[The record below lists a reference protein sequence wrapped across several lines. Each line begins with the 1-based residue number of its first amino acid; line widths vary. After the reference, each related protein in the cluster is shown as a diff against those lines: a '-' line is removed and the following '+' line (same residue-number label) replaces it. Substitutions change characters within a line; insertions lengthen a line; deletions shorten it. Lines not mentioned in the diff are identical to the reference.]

1 MDKTLKLYIYVDGVS
16 DTPFP
21 QGAEEPLEIGAFR
34 YDAKRMGGAP
44 TITATVSYPTCLDKE
59 WNDLVYTELNGEKY
73 FLKQTPTSTLSNE
86 DARYKHDLVMVA
98 ERVILDD
105 AYFFDAVVGNPL
117 ENDKPV
123 TNSTNFNFYGSIEEF
138 VKRMNASLQYTKLQ
152 SVSEDGVISGYRV
165 ILDDD
170 IVTREQKQVVF
181 DGAAFSQA
189 LQECYNTFGIPFY
202 FDGKEIHVGY
212 TNNVISDVLEYGV
225 DGALLSASKQNANF
239 KVVNR
244 ATGMGSSDN
253 IPYYYPNNA
262 PKGEIQITASES
274 NQGITTEDIEIR
286 DTEVFSQSELRVD
299 EIYTY
304 HGSGKVSQS
313 IEAKVLSTEEVS
325 SFDENTVSLLQVHT
339 TKNNPEKI
347 EVEFLLNF
355 DGHGDADIDL
365 NWSLNIPQYYI
376 YSQNENRDYT
386 SSSHLALEVE
396 GVYLSTNDAE
406 YEELTYTKKEEK
418 TRYLQ
423 WCKVNKDYADMTQEG
438 HALRQIG
445 LTIQTPN
452 ILGVARIKVVS
463 KLKTVGVFWE
473 SLVPSITNPSCDIT
487 YNAEVRTH
495 ITGGWK
501 SSMNDTTINM
511 DACGVRFL
519 KNPVYGD
526 SFSWTI
532 IEYIKTATNLQ
543 PSIYRATKG
552 AERFYNAINYPF
564 IPADGY
570 ELKYGEY
577 IKDGEVHND
586 AYKKDNGE
594 YYEFTNEYKEA
605 RPREHVFTVDDIK
618 PTIKEMTNDISWSD
632 TDSEGNPVTVFQR
645 IDMFSEFA
653 YDRGDN
659 DETYIDENN
668 ETSFKHP
675 YFFAKLRKL
684 DFNLFDCAIE
694 QQPMT
699 ISMTAGHCGACNFEV
714 GVSEEY
720 PRMNPV
726 QVDENGNLVY
736 DEEGR
741 VLCGLEDFQDSVIP
755 QDEQQDTINH
765 EVWIALKK
773 EETTYGIL
781 MPKAPKY
788 EGDTLVEAGHRP
800 KACSGTYS
808 NDGDTFVI
816 LGINL
821 PEEYVLHA
829 ERKLEKAIVKYI
841 WENNVEKFNFSVNF
855 SRIFLAEN
863 PRITDLINENAR
875 LTRVKYNGDEYMLYV
890 SSYSYVMNE
899 GDVLPEIRVELDDT
913 LTMSQNALQNAI
925 NEVRSEIGQAIDAL
939 DVAAIGS
946 RYFLR
951 KDVDDVA
958 QATIDFRKG
967 VFFGEGGDVSVYEDG
982 SAKLT
987 IDYLEVT
994 KKATFTSLEI
1004 QEKTHAGGQI
1014 LLTPAAMICNEVE
1027 ELEDSYRCYFQTKGD
1042 NGEEIF
1048 NQFVVGDQAISQTF
1062 NEWGG
1067 HYYWRYVVGVGENYI
1082 DLSKTDC
1089 DEESDAPSIGD
1100 KIIQLGNRTNEER
1113 QNAIVIAAYGEGS
1126 PYIIQ
1131 YKGINGFALSEDKI
1145 VTKLSSTENIFTGKV
1160 HMEAGSGGLETI
1172 PEWIEVRNTANEAL
1186 EKAGS
1191 IGEEAFAEL
1200 EAYIDEVRQDLQEQI
1215 DGAVDSYFE
1224 DYEPT
1229 TSSFPAKDW
1238 DTEEEKSSHLN
1249 DTFTNLTDGRSWRW
1263 AKVAGNYTWVEI
1275 ADTATSEALKLAG
1288 QAKTDSATKMR
1299 MFVDTP
1305 FTPYSVGD
1313 LWSRGESAP
1322 LMRCINAKD
1331 AGPFNEEDWELA
1343 DNSQAYTDEKLS
1355 ELKIGTENLLRNSG
1369 FTGDYLSEG
1378 LADESVLEGLEDLYS
1393 RPFDHWDTN
1402 IDVYREELPNDA
1414 ISGYGVRFEYSSI
1427 SQQLFNQAIAGSEYV
1442 VSFKAKSEN
1451 NNGYVEA
1458 YIGTNGV
1465 RTETTSE
1472 WATYSMVLTPSSNTT
1487 FFQIGG
1493 NAIICD
1499 LKLEKGN
1506 KATSWSA
1513 SPLDNRS
1520 DRAYYQSLKYV
1531 QNAFEG
1537 ATDVNGG
1544 LVLTEQIQVGDYDKT
1559 NKEWVKMNGGMS
1571 GIYEGDN
1578 DVAFWAGGNFEK
1590 AVETAMVYENDP
1602 NYRPTEQELAAMAN
1616 FVVTHGGRAILN
1628 EAIVRGSV
1636 YANEGNFGRGC
1647 TIGDT
1652 VRVVDGGIEIDSH
1665 VEDIEG
1671 KINIDESNGISCS
1684 NTKFYASLG
1693 GSGCGNSMF
1702 RVGTVSSGGTCP
1714 NNPTPIIV
1722 SGDTDAIYC
1731 YRGSFAGLRP
1741 KCCYI
1746 GELYSL
1752 GGYYLRD
1759 DIFSV
1764 LFPSSGTYNID
1775 LDDLFDQGQNH
1786 PQHGHEIW
1794 FETMG
1799 ADINVTS
1806 TIPMWAHYYGQYQ
1819 TSHTF
1824 TSAGVIRFKYYGS
1837 FSGQP
1842 NGIWTYTWVET
1853 K

>member
-1 MDKTLKLYIYVDGVS
+1 MDNLLKLKVYVDGDVN

-21 QGAEEPLEIGAFR
+21 SAEDQIEIGAFR

-170 IVTREQKQVVF
+170 VVTREQKQVVF

-286 DTEVFSQSELRVD
+286 DIEVFSQSELRVD

-487 YNAEVRTH
+487 YNAEVKTH

-501 SSMNDTTINM
+501 PSQSDTTINM

-564 IPADGY
+564 VPSEGY

-618 PTIKEMTNDISWSD
+618 PTIKEMTNDISWSE
-632 TDSEGNPVTVFQR
+632 TDSEGKPITVFQR

-653 YDRGDN
+653 YDKGDN

-675 YFFAKLRKL
+675 YFFGKLRKL

-736 DEEGR
+736 DEDGR
-741 VLCGLEDFQDSVIP
+741 VLCGLEDFQESVIP

-773 EETTYGIL
+773 EETTYGVL

-788 EGDTLVEAGHRP
+788 ENEDELIYDKNGIATNGVVEEAGHRP
-800 KACSGTYS
+800 KACSGIYS

-863 PRITDLINENAR
+863 PSITDLINENAR

-899 GDVLPEIRVELDDT
+899 GDVLPEIRVELADT

-1014 LLTPAAMICNEVE
+1014 LLTPAAMVCNGVE
-1027 ELEDSYRCYFQTKGD
+1027 ELDDAYRCYFQTKGD
-1042 NGEEIF
+1042 NGQEIF
-1048 NQFVVGDQAISQTF
+1048 NQFAVGDQAISQTF

-1067 HYYWRYVVGVGENYI
+1067 HYYWRLVVGVGDDYI

-1089 DEESDAPSIGD
+1089 SPESDAPSIGD
-1100 KIIQLGNRTNEER
+1100 KIIQLGNQTNEER

-1131 YKGINGFALSEDKI
+1131 YKGINTFALSDDKI
-1145 VTKLSSTENIFTGKV
+1145 VTKLSSTENIFTGIV
-1160 HMEAGSGGLETI
+1160 NISAGSTGFENIGLDINIGGQ
-1172 PEWIEVRNTANEAL
+1172 N
-1186 EKAGS
+1186 
-1191 IGEEAFAEL
+1191 
-1200 EAYIDEVRQDLQEQI
+1200 
-1215 DGAVDSYFE
+1215 
-1224 DYEPT
+1224 
-1229 TSSFPAKDW
+1229 
-1238 DTEEEKSSHLN
+1238 
-1249 DTFTNLTDGRSWRW
+1249 
-1263 AKVAGNYTWVEI
+1263 
-1275 ADTATSEALKLAG
+1275 
-1288 QAKTDSATKMR
+1288 M
-1299 MFVDTP
+1299 
-1305 FTPYSVGD
+1305 
-1313 LWSRGESAP
+1313 
-1322 LMRCINAKD
+1322 
-1331 AGPFNEEDWELA
+1331 
-1343 DNSQAYTDEKLS
+1343 
-1355 ELKIGTENLLRNSG
+1355 LRNSG
-1369 FTGDYLSEG
+1369 FTGDYLSEP
-1378 LADESVLEGLEDLYS
+1378 LANQSVLDASSEMYGGH
-1393 RPFDHWDTN
+1393 FQHWTKTDG
-1402 IDVYREELPNDA
+1402 VSVVELPNDSA
-1414 ISGYGVRFEYSSI
+1414 SGYGAHIEGESDSLSQELYHSI
-1427 SQQLFNQAIAGSEYV
+1427 IDGESYV
-1442 VSFKAKSEN
+1442 VSFKAKADA
-1451 NNGYVEA
+1451 V
-1458 YIGTNGV
+1458 
-1465 RTETTSE
+1465 
-1472 WATYSMVLTPSSNTT
+1472 SSNVAVECGGASGAFILTDEWQKKVFKFVASESSKT
-1487 FFQIGG
+1487 FTLQGSSCT
-1493 NAIICD
+1493 ICEVQ
-1499 LKLEKGN
+1499 LERGTIDT
-1506 KATSWSA
+1506 AWSM
-1513 SPLDNRS
+1513 SLLDNSS
-1520 DRAYYQSLKYV
+1520 DRAYYQSLNHLD
-1531 QNAFEG
+1531 NAMK
-1537 ATDVNGG
+1537 ASTTIAGG
-1544 LVLTEQIQVGDYDKT
+1544 LVLTNTIQVGNYADEVMIKDT
-1559 NKEWVKMNGGMS
+1559 GGMS
-1571 GIYEGDN
+1571 GTWTKDEDP
-1578 DVAFWAGGNFEK
+1578 FLWGGGTLAEANNAIEK
-1590 AVETAMVYENDP
+1590 NGEKE
-1602 NYRPTEQELAAMAN
+1602 AN
-1616 FVVTHGGRAILN
+1616 FVVTHGGKAILN
-1628 EAIVRGSV
+1628 EAVVRGTVYATDGVFKGKV
-1636 YANEGNFGRGC
+1636 YANEGVFNGDIYAQNGVFGGRLQMNFTRIRKGEFLLSDLSSSAIWMDRLGAIDTILVLPQDDTYDGWVLNVFAYPRMTKSEGSCFIRGSILYPTEQETVTDINLDEGGFLSFTYSSQVSKWILTNELVERRNFRYRVTNLSEANTSASPYQLGRDEH
-1647 TIGDT
+1647 TIIVHFDT
-1652 VRVVDGGIEIDSH
+1652 
-1665 VEDIEG
+1665 
-1671 KINIDESNGISCS
+1671 
-1684 NTKFYASLG
+1684 T
-1693 GSGCGNSMF
+1693 GSA
-1702 RVGTVSSGGTCP
+1702 VYLKLP
-1714 NNPTPIIV
+1714 NNPKDGQEYIIYTC
-1722 SGDTDAIYC
+1722 DN
-1731 YRGSFAGLRP
+1731 
-1741 KCCYI
+1741 
-1746 GELYSL
+1746 E
-1752 GGYYLRD
+1752 
-1759 DIFSV
+1759 
-1764 LFPSSGTYNID
+1764 ID
-1775 LDDLFDQGQNH
+1775 LYIMSDYENLYDIHAGNIKGGDNGNAGFTENH
-1786 PQHGHEIW
+1786 RRKVMI
-1794 FETMG
+1794 
-1799 ADINVTS
+1799 
-1806 TIPMWAHYYGQYQ
+1806 
-1819 TSHTF
+1819 
-1824 TSAGVIRFKYYGS
+1824 
-1837 FSGQP
+1837 
-1842 NGIWTYTWVET
+1842 TYSDTGRQWYMSYDYLS
-1853 K
+1853 